1 MKLTNKT
8 MEQAQTQTIER
19 PVNSKKTVAVKAGF
33 IIAIVL
39 CATPYVSA
47 PIALV
52 GGFLFTLFFGHPFEK
67 LNHKATNLLLKASVV
82 GLGFGMNLDSALAAG
97 RDGFWL
103 TVCSITLVLTL
114 GYFIGK
120 RLGMP
125 RRTSHLVASGT
136 AICGGSAIAAVA
148 PAVNASEK
156 EMSVS
161 LGVVFLL
168 NAIALVVFPF
178 IGHLLGLTQH
188 QFGLWSA
195 IAIHDT
201 SSVVGAASAYGDE
214 ALMVATT
221 VKLARALWIIP
232 ISLLSAVLF
241 KSSGKKISIPW
252 FIFFFILAMLANTYL
267 PFVSTF
273 GPAINSISKTALV
286 VTLFLIGAGLSVEK
300 IKSVGWKPLILG
312 IILWVVVSVL
322 SLIAIVNIG

>member
-52 GGFLFTLFFGHPFEK
+52 RGFLFTLFFGHPFEK

-322 SLIAIVNIG
+322 SLIVIVNIG

>member
-1 MKLTNKT
+1 
-8 MEQAQTQTIER
+8 MEQAQTQTQTIER
-19 PVNSKKTVAVKAGF
+19 PRNSKKTVAIKAGF
-33 IIAIVL
+33 ILAIVL

-273 GPAINSISKTALV
+273 GPAINSISKTTLV

-312 IILWVVVSVL
+312 IVLWVIVSVL
-322 SLIAIVNIG
+322 SLVAVVNIG

>member
-1 MKLTNKT
+1 
-8 MEQAQTQTIER
+8 MEQTQTQTQTQTIER
-19 PVNSKKTVAVKAGF
+19 PRNSKKTVAIKAGF
-33 IIAIVL
+33 ILAIVL

>member
-1 MKLTNKT
+1 

-214 ALMVATT
+214 ALMVAT
-221 VKLARALWIIP
+221 
-232 ISLLSAVLF
+232 AV
-241 KSSGKKISIPW
+241 
-252 FIFFFILAMLANTYL
+252 
-267 PFVSTF
+267 
-273 GPAINSISKTALV
+273 
-286 VTLFLIGAGLSVEK
+286 
-300 IKSVGWKPLILG
+300 
-312 IILWVVVSVL
+312 
-322 SLIAIVNIG
+322 